1 MMPRCMATSPM
12 TFQADIVHQV
22 DAFFVLEL
30 PSVGSAQHVRGQCKP
45 CAHSWRPQGCFKGS
59 NCEFCHI
66 CDETA
71 WREFRK
77 KRISQQR
84 TRRRCLKKRS
94 GKQSQSEESDL
105 SSSSSHNVQNLPAS
119 ALFNRDL
126 IRVRK
131 TFIEMDDS
139 GSDSDVIGSMVRC
152 ASSPSV
158 LQQQQPQPQ
167 R

>member
-1 MMPRCMATSPM
+1 M
-12 TFQADIVHQV
+12 TFQADSVHQV
-22 DAFFVLEL
+22 DAFLGLEL

-45 CAHSWRPQGCFKGS
+45 CAHWWRPQGCFKGS
-59 NCEFCHI
+59 SCDFCHL
-66 CDETA
+66 CDEAA
-71 WREFRK
+71 WRESRK
-77 KRISQQR
+77 QKNIEQH

-94 GKQSQSEESDL
+94 DEQSRSEEGDS
-105 SSSSSHNVQNLPAS
+105 SSSSSHNGRNLPAS
-119 ALFNRDL
+119 VLFNRDL
-126 IRVRK
+126 ISVRK

-139 GSDSDVIGSMVRC
+139 ASGSDVIGSMVRC